1 MGWVV
6 RRLEDYLERAKASSP
21 SAKSRSQDPSLPVY
35 GSGGVAKSHDVALAE
50 GPALIIGRK
59 GTVGSL
65 LYPEARSGFPI
76 DTVFYTLA
84 RIGSMLFSYH
94 LLALLARQP
103 LRTMNTDATIPGL
116 NRSNV
121 CRLQFPCPTLGL
133 ISVFDIMVGYFGNRQ
148 VANLDESGALVRL
161 RDFLLPKL
169 VGGGL
174 RMFSKLDANEM
185 GAA

>member
-1 MGWVV
+1 M
-6 RRLEDYLERAKASSP
+6 
-21 SAKSRSQDPSLPVY
+21 PVY
-35 GSGGVAKSHDVALAE
+35 GSGGVARSHDVALAE

-59 GTVGSL
+59 GTVGG
-65 LYPEARSGFPI
+65 LYLEARSGFSI
-76 DTVFYTLA
+76 NTVFYTLL

-94 LLALLARQP
+94 LLARQP
-103 LRTMNTDATIPGL
+103 LRTMNTDATVPGL

-121 CRLQFPCPTLGL
+121 YRLQFPCPTLGL
-133 ISVFDIMVGYFGNRQ
+133 ISVFDIMVGYLGNRQ
-148 VANLDESGALVRL
+148 VANLDESGTLVRL